1 MTTIIMLDAF
11 DKQKLLAGEEIEV
24 KLSENMKKS
33 DELIIKLTPNAIDK
47 SEKSLSNNE
56 YIHKLID
63 EAMMK
68 RDRSIAIYIHPEGTS
83 VNIYPW
89 PDSEDL
95 YQMYRDGKITF
106 NDYRTKMGLPVIK
119 EEDFLKSKTQF
130 NIQFKEEK

>member
-1 MTTIIMLDAF
+1 MTTIILLDAF
-11 DKQKLLAGEEIEV
+11 DKQKLLTSEEIEV
-24 KLSENMKKS
+24 KLSENMKES
-33 DELIIKLTPNAIDK
+33 DKLVIKFASNAIDK
-47 SEKSLSNNE
+47 SERSLSNNE
-56 YIHKLID
+56 YIHELID

-89 PDSEDL
+89 PDGEDL

>member
-1 MTTIIMLDAF
+1 MTTVISLDAF

-56 YIHKLID
+56 YIHELID

-68 RDRSIAIYIHPEGTS
+68 RDRSIYIHPEGTS

-89 PDSEDL
+89 PDGEDL

-106 NDYRTKMGLPVIK
+106 NDYRTKMGLPAIK